1 MNTPN
6 KLTLLRVVLVPL
18 FMVFMIYNWFPY
30 SRLVAALVFVL
41 AFLTDWL
48 DGYLARKNN
57 QVTNFGKIMDP
68 LADKLLTT
76 AALVC
81 LNATGDVSV
90 WVTIIILAREF
101 IVSGVR
107 IAAASEGNVI
117 AASIWGKIKTM
128 WQSIA
133 LTLAIVC
140 AEEALFAGL
149 PAIGFVTGVVVDVF
163 VWLAAAL
170 TIISGVDYLV
180 KNAKYLSMK

>member
-6 KLTLLRVVLVPL
+6 KLTLLRVILVPL
-18 FMVFMIYNWFPY
+18 FMVFMMYDWFPY
-30 SRLVAALVFVL
+30 SRLVAAAVFLL
-41 AFLTDWL
+41 AFATDWL

-68 LADKLLTT
+68 LADKMLTT

-81 LNATGDVSV
+81 LNASGEVSA
-90 WVTIIILAREF
+90 WVTIIILSREF

-117 AASIWGKIKTM
+117 AASIWGKAKTM
-128 WQSIA
+128 WQFIA
-133 LTLAIVC
+133 LTAILC
-140 AEEALFAGL
+140 
-149 PAIGFVTGVVVDVF
+149 IGKNLVTDIA
-163 VWLAAAL
+163 VWLAAVL